1 MEAAMKIKA
10 KPATAFVSTE
20 KKHKGTVLH
29 ETGKQLE
36 VVLAKQFEMEPCM
49 VGMEASLTINLGD
62 FNSARVAC
70 SLRVPCRHE
79 EIVSEHFE
87 ALTQNGEGSYDDI
100 PIYEPEYDKDNQ
112 SVSWAK
118 TE

>member
-79 EIVSEHFE
+79 EIDAVFE
-87 ALTQNGEGSYDDI
+87 FTKEWVNDRLQAMADEVKSA
-100 PIYEPEYDKDNQ
+100 E
-112 SVSWAK
+112 
-118 TE
+118 